1 MRALVIDDEPV
12 ARLEMRRL
20 LKSHPQIEVV
30 GEAENAGTALDLIA
44 ELGPDLLFLDIQ
56 MPGTNGFELLDS
68 IPLPVPR
75 IIFCTA
81 YDAHALR
88 AFEVNAIDYL
98 LKPVDPA
105 RLSQALLRLAPKAG
119 TALPAEAPPEEPLL
133 ESDRVLLKNES
144 RSWLAPVR
152 SIWLLT
158 ADGNYTHVHFDGH
171 KVLLNRSL
179 QSLERRLP
187 KSLFFR
193 VSRSQIVNLKS
204 VVEVGES
211 YSGGMRLILAG
222 GTEISI
228 SRRQATVFR
237 KQKEL

>member
-12 ARLEMRRL
+12 ARREMRRL
-20 LKSHPQIEVV
+20 LKDHPEIEVV
-30 GEAENAGTALDLIA
+30 GEAENATTALDLIA
-44 ELGPDLLFLDIQ
+44 NLKPDLLFLDIQ
-56 MPGTNGFELLDS
+56 MPGASGFDVLAA
-68 IPLPVPR
+68 IPPPVPH

-88 AFEVNAIDYL
+88 AFEVNATDYL

-105 RLSQALLRLAPKAG
+105 RLSQALLRLGPKSDSPGA
-119 TALPAEAPPEEPLL
+119 TSSEEPLL
-133 ESDRVLLKNES
+133 ESDRVLLKSES
-144 RSWLAPVR
+144 RSWFATVR

-158 ADGNYTHVHFDGH
+158 AEGNYTHVHFDNH
-171 KVLLNRSL
+171 RVLLNRSL

-193 VSRSQIVNLKS
+193 VSRSQIVNLKA
-204 VVEVGES
+204 VAEVGES
-211 YSGGMRLILAG
+211 FNGGLRLILSG
-222 GTEISI
+222 GIEISI